1 LRNTLQERIVART
14 EVAPR
19 HGEESAGPSGVIFN
33 VMRFFVEWGRMVA
46 NIVVIDKNSGRQVH
60 ATGIVRLALHVCANV
75 NETLEDV
82 VEAA

>member
-1 LRNTLQERIVART
+1 MART

-19 HGEESAGPSGVIFN
+19 HGEESAGPSGVIFI
-33 VMRFFVEWGRMVA
+33 VEWGRMVE
-46 NIVVIDKNSGRQVH
+46 NIVVIDKNSEKHFH